1 MYLFGIRQTNI
12 SEDVMETIY
21 LKRKI
26 DDFLLKWKADN
37 DRKPLIV
44 KGCRQIGK
52 TESIRHFAKVAG
64 YDSFI
69 EINFVKDEKY
79 KKIIVDG
86 YTASAIIKNISLLD
100 PSKRFIDGKTLI
112 FFDEIT
118 EFPDI
123 ATSLKFFKEDG
134 RFDVICSG
142 SMLGVN
148 YKKIESNS
156 VGYKTD
162 YEMYSLDFEEF
173 LWAKGYKE
181 DVIEDM
187 LLHMKT
193 FTPFNELE
201 MSVYHGIFLD
211 YVVLGGMPA
220 VVKDYIQKGTFEGS
234 LDTQHQLIADY
245 KEDIRKYAQGVYQT
259 RILNV
264 FNSIASQLA
273 KENKKFQI
281 SKVEK
286 NARFRDYRGCA
297 EWLVDA
303 GIVNACYCLNDVELP
318 LSGNCDT
325 DKFKLYFCDTG
336 LLVSLLD
343 EESQEDLRANK
354 NLGVYKG
361 ALYENIVSE
370 ALVKTGYKLYYYKKE
385 NATLEEDFFIRSA
398 NNLIPVEVKAQGG
411 RSKSLR
417 TLISSDKYSDIA
429 YGFKLS
435 ANNIGYSEQIYT
447 FPYFCTFLLKRFMAT
462 FKPIEEN
469 Q

>member
-1 MYLFGIRQTNI
+1 
-12 SEDVMETIY
+12 METIY

-69 EINFVKDEKY
+69 EINFVKEEKY

-156 VGYKTD
+156 AGYKTD

-234 LDTQHQLIADY
+234 LNTQHQLIADY
-245 KEDIRKYAQGVYQT
+245 KEDIRKYAQGVDQT

>member
-79 KKIIVDG
+79 KKIIADG

-245 KEDIRKYAQGVYQT
+245 KEDIRKYAQGVDQT

-264 FNSIASQLA
+264 LNSIASQLA